1 MESPKSNHNISHNKN
16 SEIIHSW
23 RRKNQQ
29 TTNADNKSVITNYLS
44 LKQRNSYANL

>member
-1 MESPKSNHNISHNKN
+1 MESPKSNHNISRNYN

-29 TTNADNKSVITNYLS
+29 TTNADNKSVILE
-44 LKQRNSYANL
+44 ANMK